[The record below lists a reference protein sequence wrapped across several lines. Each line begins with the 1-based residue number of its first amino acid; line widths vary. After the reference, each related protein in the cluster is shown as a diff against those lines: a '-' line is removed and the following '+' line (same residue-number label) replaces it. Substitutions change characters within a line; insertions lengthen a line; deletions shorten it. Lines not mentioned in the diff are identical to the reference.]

1 VTNAAKN
8 DRDGQKRDT
17 SGVQVIA
24 RAAAI
29 MRTLADAPDGL
40 SLMEIAKRVG
50 LARSTVQ
57 RIVAAL
63 EAETFV
69 VAASPNGR
77 VRLGSG
83 LAHLAAAT
91 RGDLQRE
98 VRPFL
103 EHLSQEANET
113 VDLAVLEDD
122 HVVFVDQ
129 VIAPHRLRAVSAPGV
144 RFPLH
149 CTANGKAILAALPIA
164 QVERLVPERLEP
176 LTSRSITTRA
186 RLLEELEEVRATG
199 IAYDREEHT
208 EGICAVGATIH
219 GPMGELAAITIPLP
233 ATRFYGHE
241 EHLAALLLQ
250 TCFRVGKRIRTAASS
265 T

>member
-1 VTNAAKN
+1 MNQ
-8 DRDGQKRDT
+8 DLDGNKRDT
-17 SGVQVIA
+17 GGVQVIA

-29 MRTLADAPDGL
+29 MRALAGAPEGL
-40 SLMEIAKRVG
+40 SLAGIAQQVE
-50 LARSTVQ
+50 LPRSTVQ

-63 EAETFV
+63 EAESFV
-69 VAASPNGR
+69 AAASPTGR

-83 LAHLAAAT
+83 LARLAAAT

-103 EHLSQEANET
+103 DALSREANET
-113 VDLAVLEDD
+113 VDLAILEGD

-129 VIAPHRLRAVSAPGV
+129 VIAPRRLRAVSAPGV

-149 CTANGKAILAALPIA
+149 CTANGKAVLAELPME
-164 QVERLVPERLEP
+164 QVVQLVPEQLEP
-176 LTSRSITTRA
+176 FTSHTITTRE

-208 EGICAVGATIH
+208 EGICAVGANIH
-219 GPMGELAAITIPLP
+219 GPLGELAAITIPLP

-241 EHLAALLLQ
+241 EHLASLLLQ
-250 TCFRVGKRIRTAASS
+250 ACFRVGQRTRTATS
-265 T
+265 TALGS